1 MQCVLGTNPISFAA
15 PAKKDPFVLDMAT
28 STAAIGKV
36 RDYSLAFCDTVCV
49 CRWSCRPGKI
59 YPSLVGGLWIKM
71 ARSEILNIAHFA
83 FHNVFPC
90 FLQETHDPHGV
101 LDGGGLMPL
110 GGLEATGE
118 TNHPSLYIY
127 LLPDIIVLLLVYVIL
142 LLFCVC
148 FSAGYKGYGLAMM
161 VEVMCG
167 MLGGGTY
174 AHHIRKWSRDD
185 QRPADLV

>member
-1 MQCVLGTNPISFAA
+1 MILTECWMEEVSCLWEGWKQLVRPTTPLSI
-15 PAKKDPFVLDMAT
+15 PAFP
-28 STAAIGKV
+28 
-36 RDYSLAFCDTVCV
+36 
-49 CRWSCRPGKI
+49 
-59 YPSLVGGLWIKM
+59 
-71 ARSEILNIAHFA
+71 NI
-83 FHNVFPC
+83 
-90 FLQETHDPHGV
+90 
-101 LDGGGLMPL
+101 
-110 GGLEATGE
+110 
-118 TNHPSLYIY
+118 
-127 LLPDIIVLLLVYVIL
+127 III